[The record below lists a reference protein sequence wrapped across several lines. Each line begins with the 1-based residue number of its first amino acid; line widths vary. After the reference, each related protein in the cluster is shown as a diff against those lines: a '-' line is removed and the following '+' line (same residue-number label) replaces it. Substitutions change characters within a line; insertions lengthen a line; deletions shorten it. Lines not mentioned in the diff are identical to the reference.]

1 MKLPFLFKLVINR
14 YFFEKLAALILLGI
28 MLYALSSFLLI
39 FLFTFLFAFLFLDL
53 AKWFQVKITQLQEKI
68 QTEFI
73 VEALMFFKKF
83 PVLITIIY
91 IFFLTVIVTM
101 FYSFIPHLIEETKG
115 LVKLAPQI
123 TNQLR
128 STADTLQSQ
137 VSFNL
142 GFDDFFQGMV
152 SKANIEMTVVSV
164 FQNLKN
170 AGVFILQMIIALILS
185 FVFLID
191 REKINHY
198 FSGIKIGNFAFIYEQ
213 FSNFAEKISKGFGLI
228 FKAQAII
235 ALINA
240 ILTTLGLLLI
250 GYLHHG

>member
-1 MKLPFLFKLVINR
+1 MKIPFLFKLVINR
-14 YFFEKLAALILLGI
+14 FFFEKLAALLLLGI
-28 MLYALSSFLLI
+28 LLYALSSFLLI

-53 AKWFQVKITQLQEKI
+53 AKWIQKKITLFQEKI
-68 QTEFI
+68 ESKPLNTG
-73 VEALMFFKKF
+73 LMYLKKF
-83 PVLITIIY
+83 PVVISIIY
-91 IFFLTVIVTM
+91 IFFLTVIATM

-128 STADTLQSQ
+128 SAADSVQSQ

-142 GFDDFFQGMV
+142 GFDAFFEGMV
-152 SKANIEMTVVSV
+152 SKANVETTVVSI

-170 AGVFILQMIIALILS
+170 AGVFILQMVIALILS

-198 FSGIKIGNFAFIYEQ
+198 FSGIKLGNFAFIYEQ
-213 FSNFAEKISKGFGLI
+213 FSNFAEKITK
-228 FKAQAII
+228 
-235 ALINA
+235 
-240 ILTTLGLLLI
+240 
-250 GYLHHG
+250 